1 MKMVT
6 AIIKPF
12 KLDDVR
18 GALTEIGIQ
27 GLTVTEVKGYGRQR
41 GHTEIYRG
49 AEYQVSFLPKIR
61 IEVAV
66 DDGRL
71 DQAVEAIEA
80 AARTGQIGDGKIF
93 VYDLNR
99 AIRIRTGERDEDAL

>member
-1 MKMVT
+1 MKIIMAV
-6 AIIKPF
+6 IKPH
-12 KLDDVR
+12 KLEEVR
-18 GALTEIGIQ
+18 DALNAIGVE
-27 GLTVTEVKGYGRQR
+27 GMTVSEVRGYGRQR

-99 AIRIRTGERDEDAL
+99 AVRIRTGEQNEDAL

>member
-1 MKMVT
+1 MKIIMAV
-6 AIIKPF
+6 IKPH
-12 KLDDVR
+12 KLEEVR
-18 GALTEIGIQ
+18 DALNAIGVE
-27 GLTVTEVKGYGRQR
+27 GMTVSEVRGYGRQR